1 MILHIA
7 TSVFYSKI
15 KHIFIIKNIIDSS
28 CETGYFMRLAMLI
41 SANNRAT

>member
-15 KHIFIIKNIIDSS
+15 KHIFILKKHHSS
-28 CETGYFMRLAMLI
+28 CETGCQSETFHALC
-41 SANNRAT
+41 NVD

>member
-7 TSVFYSKI
+7 TSVFYGKI
-15 KHIFIIKNIIDSS
+15 KHILSSIKYHCS
-28 CETGYFMRLAMLI
+28 CETGYFMRFAMLI